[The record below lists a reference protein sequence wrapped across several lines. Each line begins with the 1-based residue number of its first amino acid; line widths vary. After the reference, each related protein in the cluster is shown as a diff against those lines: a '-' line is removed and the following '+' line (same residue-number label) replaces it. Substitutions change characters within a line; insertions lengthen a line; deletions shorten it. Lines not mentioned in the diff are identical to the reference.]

1 MKIIYI
7 SDFNCPYSYIGLK
20 RLKKAVNDLKL
31 NVEWE
36 MKSFE
41 LEPNLK
47 GKKSLSEIEELK
59 KIADNDGLNID
70 FEDVEIT
77 SSRNAHRLVKYA
89 VTKDLKIAQDLV
101 EKIFY
106 NNFVKNENISSEEIL
121 TKIAVSCNLDENEV
135 KRILKSDS
143 YEIEVY
149 LDFEEAIS
157 NGITATPCYILTLNE
172 ERLIMPGVFP
182 NEDFKT
188 SLKDLSSGNLSKKN
202 FYMN

>member
-1 MKIIYI
+1 
-7 SDFNCPYSYIGLK
+7 
-20 RLKKAVNDLKL
+20 
-31 NVEWE
+31 

-59 KIADNDGLNID
+59 KIANNDGLNID

-106 NNFVKNENISSEEIL
+106 NNFVKNENISSEEPL

-157 NGITATPCYILTLNE
+157 NGITATPCYILSLNE

-182 NEDFKT
+182 IEDFKT
-188 SLKDLSSGNLSKKN
+188 ALKDLSSGNLSKKT
-202 FYMN
+202 FT

>member
-36 MKSFE
+36 MRSFE

-59 KIADNDGLNID
+59 KIANNDGLNIN

-182 NEDFKT
+182 IEDFKT
-188 SLKDLSSGNLSKKN
+188 ALKDLSSGNLSKKT
-202 FYMN
+202 FT